1 MILPSTVTAA
11 LPTEIVWLST
21 TTGVLHSEMKVS
33 QPAARSP
40 LLLCPGTAVARG
52 TVDVPTIRAAAELSE
67 YVRRPTTMPE
77 EPGSKL
83 EWLISKPPLLPERAV
98 NL

>member
-1 MILPSTVTAA
+1 V
-11 LPTEIVWLST
+11 
-21 TTGVLHSEMKVS
+21 KVS

-40 LLLCPGTAVARG
+40 LVLCPGTAVARA
-52 TVDVPTIRAAAELSE
+52 TVDVPTISAEAELSE
-67 YVRRPTTMPE
+67 NVRPPTTMPE
-77 EPGSKL
+77 EPGSKI